1 MRTWGMLLGAALVFM
16 GAIGW
21 SAPAGKSLV
30 DRNLTM
36 MFLRTLPEHPHGFGV
51 PLANRT
57 LCDSADFQNRYKEM
71 VKQANSIIAKP
82 LPPWSNEDYELFFK
96 TGDRNVGQKMMG
108 RRHVVLM
115 TCVLAECVENKG
127 RFLPYILNALTEY
140 CSDTWTLPAHDAN
153 MKNYQRKG
161 FSIDLNSSAF
171 AFTLAE
177 TLYILGDKVPPE
189 LRAKVMAELD
199 LRIFQP
205 IKKALVLDARG
216 RSSEWWTICDHNW
229 NSVCWNGVVG
239 TVLAVHPDKVFR
251 AEIASAAMNMAKRYF
266 EGFPADGYCVEGTGY
281 WNYGFSNYLGMRE
294 IIWQATRGEVE
305 LMNDPKVIQVMLYGL
320 RIQTL
325 NQLSPALGDCA
336 FGARPNQQL
345 VDYCNQVLGLNLPT
359 TTVYTRDP
367 FSAPLFFTGAKQ
379 IIPFSVAKPIKMESP
394 PKERPY
400 SSYFHAATVLISR
413 SKDMTFSAAIKAGG
427 NGNHSHNDIGS
438 YVIVCNTDQPCGDP
452 GGPAVYIRETFSSK
466 RYTHPILNAH
476 GHPVPVVAGKE
487 QLEAHTVKPKV
498 IACETSD
505 EKDRMV
511 IDMRAAYAVPQMSKL
526 ERSYEFDH
534 IAKTVKIEDAF
545 AYTEPSAFE
554 GVLITRGTFKQVDE
568 KTFLF
573 AMGKSTVRAT
583 IEASAPYTVTTEAI
597 DDHNVKFTRIG
608 LVFTKPALEGFV
620 KVQYSPCEKH

>member
-1 MRTWGMLLGAALVFM
+1 MKRWVIVVWAGIMIT

-30 DRNLTM
+30 DRDLVV
-36 MFLRTLPEHPHGFGV
+36 MFLRTLPEQPQGFGV

-57 LCDSADFQNRYKEM
+57 LCDSAAFQNRYKET
-71 VKQANSIIAKP
+71 VKQANDIIAKP
-82 LPPWSNEDYELFFK
+82 LSPWVNEDYELFFK
-96 TGDRNVGQKMMG
+96 TGDRNVGQKMIW
-108 RRHVVLM
+108 RRQSVLM

-127 RFLPYILNALTEY
+127 RFLPYILNALDAY
-140 CSDTWTLPAHDAN
+140 CTDTWTLPAHDAN
-153 MKNYQRKG
+153 MKNYLRKG

-171 AFTLAE
+171 AFTLADS
-177 TLYILGDKVPPE
+177 LCILGDKVPAE

-199 LRIFQP
+199 LRIFKP

-216 RSSEWWTICDHNW
+216 RSSEWWTTCEHNW

-294 IIWQATRGEVE
+294 IIWQATRGQVE
-305 LMNDPKVIQVMLYGL
+305 LLNDPKVIQVMLYGL

-325 NQLSPALGDCA
+325 DRLSPALGDCG

-345 VDYCNQVLGLNLPT
+345 VEYCNQVMGLNLPN
-359 TTVYTRDP
+359 TTVYASEPLT
-367 FSAPLFFTGAKQ
+367 APLFFTGAKQ
-379 IIPFSVAKPIKMESP
+379 IIPFSVAKPITMATP
-394 PKERPY
+394 PKESPY
-400 SSYFHAATVLISR
+400 ASYFHAATVLISR

-438 YVIVCNTDQPCGDP
+438 YVIICNTDQPCGDP
-452 GGPAVYIRETFSSK
+452 GGPAIYIAETFSSK

-487 QLEAHTVKPKV
+487 QLEAHKIKPKV
-498 IACETSD
+498 ITCETSD
-505 EKDRMV
+505 AQDRMV
-511 IDMRAAYAVPQMSKL
+511 IDMRAAYAVPQLSKL
-526 ERSYEFDH
+526 ERSYTFDH
-534 IAKTVKIEDAF
+534 VAKNVKIEDTF
-545 AYTEPSAFE
+545 AYTEASAFE
-554 GVLITRGTFKQVDE
+554 GVLITRGTFKQVDD
-568 KTFLF
+568 KTILF
-573 AMGKSTVRAT
+573 TMGKSTVRAT

-597 DDHNVKFTRIG
+597 DDHKVKFTRIG
-608 LVFTKPALEGFV
+608 LVFTKPAQEGFV
-620 KVQYSPCEKH
+620 RVQFSPCEKQ